1 MSDMEMMDA
10 MTANQFGKRVG
21 KNGAWTRR
29 MVNSGKLKAIRGWGE
44 MMIPTSEL
52 DRILDLASD
61 NIQSIGKGD
70 MI

>member
-10 MTANQFGKRVG
+10 MTADQFGKRVG

-52 DRILDLASD
+52 DRILDSASD
-61 NIQSIGKGD
+61 NLQSIGKGD

>member
-10 MTANQFGKRVG
+10 MTADQFGKRVG

-44 MMIPTSEL
+44 MMIPTSEI
-52 DRILDLASD
+52 DRILDSASD
-61 NIQSIGKGD
+61 NLQSMGKGD
-70 MI
+70 VI